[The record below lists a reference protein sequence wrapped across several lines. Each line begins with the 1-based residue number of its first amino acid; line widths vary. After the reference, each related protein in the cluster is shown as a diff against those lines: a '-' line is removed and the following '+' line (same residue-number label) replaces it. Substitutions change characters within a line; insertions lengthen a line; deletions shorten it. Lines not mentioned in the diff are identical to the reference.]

1 MDYFYFLSLQWIK
14 CAFSRKI
21 LWLLDNL
28 FLSLWCLNDLYTICL
43 MWSYNFCFCLW
54 LTSVIVT
61 LSLSGGLI
69 FLFVCLFGSV
79 CWETLSYVDLKNL
92 SKKDVIYIPIC
103 TWKQSMNLIDKGG
116 PECWGQRRSVLV
128 GMIKE
133 EAWSLFLKDDNT
145 SVTREL
151 QEGRVNEWKQI
162 KEVHGGRKSVV
173 ACNLCLENS
182 KWCEQ
187 CHVR

>member
-1 MDYFYFLSLQWIK
+1 MTLEWPLS
-14 CAFSRKI
+14 
-21 LWLLDNL
+21 
-28 FLSLWCLNDLYTICL
+28 ICPL
-43 MWSYNFCFCLW
+43 WSYNFCFCLW

-69 FLFVCLFGSV
+69 LFLVGSV
-79 CWETLSYVDLKNL
+79 CWETLPYVYLKNL

-103 TWKQSMNLIDKGG
+103 TWKQSMNVIDKGG
-116 PECWGQRRSVLV
+116 PECRGQRRSVLV

-151 QEGRVNEWKQI
+151 QEGRVNEWRQVK
-162 KEVHGGRKSVV
+162 KVHGGRKSMV
-173 ACNLCLENS
+173 ACYLCLENS

-187 CHVR
+187 SRVR